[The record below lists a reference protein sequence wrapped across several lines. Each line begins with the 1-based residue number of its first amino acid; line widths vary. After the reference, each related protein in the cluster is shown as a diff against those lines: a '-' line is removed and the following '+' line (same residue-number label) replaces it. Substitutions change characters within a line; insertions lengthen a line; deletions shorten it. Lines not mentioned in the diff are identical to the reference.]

1 MTGLVMFLLS
11 PFTIAVIALLFAFS
25 KYREEKIEEEKIA
38 RKRARLEAENL
49 DVSHLPE
56 PDDETKKEVEREVAF
71 TGTYNLDYDKDG
83 TTPPEELKGWKK
95 FYYRPSQRGN
105 IKRIIWNEHEK
116 AKDRT
121 KSAIENQKKQ
131 D

>member
-56 PDDETKKEVEREVAF
+56 PDDETKPSLCKGGWQPKA
-71 TGTYNLDYDKDG
+71 DG
-83 TTPPEELKGWKK
+83 
-95 FYYRPSQRGN
+95 
-105 IKRIIWNEHEK
+105 RIVF
-116 AKDRT
+116 
-121 KSAIENQKKQ
+121 
-131 D
+131 